1 MRPSVR
7 LSAAVK
13 QGSGRFLEAGNPTGL
28 TGLLTHPS
36 PRPTLI
42 YVYSLTL
49 DRLKQ
54 IPESSVYRQ
63 SCEAV
68 TKHRL
73 RIVDDVKPAGWAE
86 WRGRAME
93 KIKNNPD
100 MLTPSA
106 SRHVYGRIGGRA
118 FVETAPEQEKDDVEW
133 DGEKGIATLEGTRTP
148 EEVYINY
155 RAMTEKKPD
164 LGDPLSWEP
173 EPPLDSSQCVLMLG
187 ECSDLAIAD
196 RAHRINDIEQQIGA
210 GLIEEVLQVAEG
222 ELELVSTMAESKV

>member
-1 MRPSVR
+1 MRPSIR

-13 QGSGRFLEAGNPTGL
+13 QGSGRYLEAGNPTGL

-63 SCEAV
+63 SCEAL

-86 WRGRAME
+86 WRDRARE
-93 KIKNNPD
+93 KIKNNAG
-100 MLTPSA
+100 MLRPSA
-106 SRHVYGRIGGRA
+106 SRHVYGRIGDRE
-118 FVETAPEQEKDDVEW
+118 FVETAAQQEKDDVEW
-133 DGEKGIATLEGTRTP
+133 DGEKGIATLEGTRTA
-148 EEVYINY
+148 EEVSLNY
-155 RAMTEKKPD
+155 QAMTEKKPD
-164 LGDPLSWEP
+164 LGDPLNWEP
-173 EPPLDSSQCVLMLG
+173 EPALDSSQCVSKLVQG
-187 ECSDLAIAD
+187 SGPIITD
-196 RAHRINDIEQQIGA
+196 RTNRIDEIEQQIGG

-222 ELELVSTMAESKV
+222 ELKLVSTMVESKV